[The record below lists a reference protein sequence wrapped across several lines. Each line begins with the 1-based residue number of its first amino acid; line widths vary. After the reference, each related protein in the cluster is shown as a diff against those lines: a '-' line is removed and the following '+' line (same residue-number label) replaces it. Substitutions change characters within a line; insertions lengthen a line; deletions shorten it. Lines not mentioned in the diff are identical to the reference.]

1 MGINADK
8 CCCCCYT
15 LLVVMA
21 VSLSPLNHPLV
32 CAGGVDL
39 TSFDSLDGMSGIA
52 LDDNLQ
58 ANQGDRR
65 GVLGEHFIGILYG
78 RIFLRNYYV
87 ILRRND
93 FF

>member
-1 MGINADK
+1 
-8 CCCCCYT
+8 
-15 LLVVMA
+15 MA

-39 TSFDSLDGMSGIA
+39 TSSDSFDGMSGIA

-65 GVLGEHFIGILYG
+65 GVLSGYQTVAPTLL
-78 RIFLRNYYV
+78 LRENTKTSF
-87 ILRRND
+87 R
-93 FF
+93 

>member
-39 TSFDSLDGMSGIA
+39 TSSDSFDGMSGIA

-58 ANQGDRR
+58 ANQSPLSLLPKLPA
-65 GVLGEHFIGILYG
+65 VTFSPK
-78 RIFLRNYYV
+78 
-87 ILRRND
+87 
-93 FF
+93 

>member
-39 TSFDSLDGMSGIA
+39 TSSDSFDGMSGKA
-52 LDDNLQ
+52 LDDN
-58 ANQGDRR
+58 
-65 GVLGEHFIGILYG
+65 
-78 RIFLRNYYV
+78 
-87 ILRRND
+87 
-93 FF
+93 